1 MQKLTEW
8 LQGYGTDEVECVIP
22 DFTGCARGKI
32 MPAAKFILDQG
43 TRLPESIFVQGVT
56 GDYIDDDIYADLASM
71 ADGDILLKP
80 DNNAVFPIPWAIDPT
95 AMVIHDCFTKN
106 GEPVTRSPRNV
117 LRKVLQM
124 YEQRGWQ
131 AVVAPELEFYLTK
144 PCANADFPLEPPV
157 GRSGRQEVGGR
168 AYSIDAANEFDPMF
182 EDVYAWCE
190 IQGLDID
197 TLTHEEGTA
206 QMEINF
212 RHGDPLMLA
221 DQVFVFK
228 RTVKEAALKHN
239 ITATFMAKPVSNE
252 PGSSMHIHQ
261 SILDRKTG
269 ENIFTA
275 DDGSA
280 TDAFYHFIGG
290 QQHYIAEFLP
300 LFAPNVNS
308 YRRFLPYTS
317 APVNLAWGIDNRTA
331 GLRIPDSAPDARRVE
346 NRLAGADANVYLA
359 MAGSLL
365 AGLMG
370 MEKKLQPTAPITGS
384 AYDLEKQSEIPQNLE
399 HALERMSE
407 SATLKEALGEL
418 FVRSY
423 VEVKKAEYQNFKRVI
438 SSWERQ
444 HLLTTV

>member
-8 LQGYGTDEVECVIP
+8 LQRYGTDEVECVIP

-261 SILDRKTG
+261 SILDKKTG

-308 YRRFLPYTS
+308 YRRFLPDTS

-370 MEKKLQPTAPITGS
+370 MEQKLQPTAPITGS

-399 HALERMSE
+399 YALERMSE
-407 SATLKEALGEL
+407 SATLKQALGEI

>member
-1 MQKLTEW
+1 MQKLTE
-8 LQGYGTDEVECVIP
+8 LLKGYGTDEVECVIP

-32 MPAAKFILDQG
+32 MPAAKFILDRG

-56 GDYIDDDIYADLASM
+56 GDYIADDIYADLASL

-80 DNNAVFPIPWAIDPT
+80 DASAVFPIPWAIDPT
-95 AMVIHDCFTKN
+95 AMVIHDCFTKS
-106 GEPVTRSPRNV
+106 GDPVTRSPRNV

-124 YEQRGWQ
+124 YNERGLR

-144 PCANADFPLEPPV
+144 PCANPDFPLEPPL

-212 RHGDPLMLA
+212 RHGDPLVLA

-261 SILDRKTG
+261 SILNAKTG
-269 ENIFTA
+269 DNIFTA
-275 DDGSA
+275 TDGN
-280 TDAFYHFIGG
+280 TTEEFYYFIGG

-308 YRRFLPYTS
+308 YRRFLPDTS

-331 GLRIPDSAPDARRVE
+331 GLRIPDSPPEARRIE

-370 MEKKLQPTAPITGS
+370 MEQKLRPTAPITGS
-384 AYDLEKQSEIPQNLE
+384 AYDLENQIEIPQNLE

-407 SATLKEALGEL
+407 SVTLKKTLGET
-418 FVRSY
+418 FVQSY

>member
-8 LQGYGTDEVECVIP
+8 LQRYGTDEVECVIP

-80 DNNAVFPIPWAIDPT
+80 DSNAVFPIPWAIDPT

-261 SILDRKTG
+261 SILDKKTG

-308 YRRFLPYTS
+308 YRRFLPDTS

-370 MEKKLQPTAPITGS
+370 MEQKLQPTAPITGS

-407 SATLKEALGEL
+407 SATLKEALGEI

>member
-8 LQGYGTDEVECVIP
+8 LQRYGTDEVECVIP

-261 SILDRKTG
+261 SILDKKTG
-269 ENIFTA
+269 DNIFTA

-308 YRRFLPYTS
+308 YRRFLPDTS

-370 MEKKLQPTAPITGS
+370 MEQKLQPTAPITGS

-407 SATLKEALGEL
+407 SATLKQALGEL

>member
-8 LQGYGTDEVECVIP
+8 LQRYGTDEVECVIP

-261 SILDRKTG
+261 SILDKKTG

-308 YRRFLPYTS
+308 YRRFLPDTS

-331 GLRIPDSAPDARRVE
+331 GLRIPDSAPNARRVE

-370 MEKKLQPTAPITGS
+370 MEQKLQPTAPITGS

>member
-8 LQGYGTDEVECVIP
+8 LQRYGTDEVECVIP

-80 DNNAVFPIPWAIDPT
+80 DSNAVFPIPWAIDPT

-261 SILDRKTG
+261 SILDKKTG
-269 ENIFTA
+269 DNIFTA

-308 YRRFLPYTS
+308 YRRFLPDTS

-331 GLRIPDSAPDARRVE
+331 GLRIPDSAPNARRVE

-370 MEKKLQPTAPITGS
+370 MEQKLQPTAPITGS

>member
-1 MQKLTEW
+1 
-8 LQGYGTDEVECVIP
+8 
-22 DFTGCARGKI
+22 
-32 MPAAKFILDQG
+32 
-43 TRLPESIFVQGVT
+43 
-56 GDYIDDDIYADLASM
+56 
-71 ADGDILLKP
+71 
-80 DNNAVFPIPWAIDPT
+80 
-95 AMVIHDCFTKN
+95 
-106 GEPVTRSPRNV
+106 
-117 LRKVLQM
+117 
-124 YEQRGWQ
+124 
-131 AVVAPELEFYLTK
+131 
-144 PCANADFPLEPPV
+144 
-157 GRSGRQEVGGR
+157 
-168 AYSIDAANEFDPMF
+168 MF

-261 SILDRKTG
+261 SILDKKTG

-308 YRRFLPYTS
+308 YRRFLPDTS

-370 MEKKLQPTAPITGS
+370 MEQKLQPTAPITGS

>member
-1 MQKLTEW
+1 
-8 LQGYGTDEVECVIP
+8 
-22 DFTGCARGKI
+22 
-32 MPAAKFILDQG
+32 
-43 TRLPESIFVQGVT
+43 
-56 GDYIDDDIYADLASM
+56 M

-261 SILDRKTG
+261 SILDTKTG
-269 ENIFTA
+269 DNIFTA

-308 YRRFLPYTS
+308 YRRFLPDTS

-370 MEKKLQPTAPITGS
+370 MEQKLRPTVPITGS